1 VDKESKLIAQL
12 RWELQEVKKQ
22 RDSLLK
28 LIGQLKKLLDLK
40 LLV

>member
-12 RWELQEVKKQ
+12 KWELEEVKKQ
-22 RDSLLK
+22 RDNLLK
-28 LIGQLKKLLDLK
+28 IVAKIKKLLDLK

>member
-28 LIGQLKKLLDLK
+28 LLGQVKKLLDLK

>member
-22 RDSLLK
+22 RDNLLK
-28 LIGQLKKLLDLK
+28 IVAQIKKLLDLK

>member
-22 RDSLLK
+22 RDNLLK
-28 LIGQLKKLLDLK
+28 IIAQIKKLLDLK